1 MRIVKVS
8 IFLIPIFLIFGY
20 WASSTPV
27 LTTRINGYE
36 IAPFA
41 VLAEADLEG
50 TILKGADLH
59 GVVLNN
65 ANLKNSMLADSDLS
79 GANSSLP
86 ILREQTLRARTC
98 EAQI

>member
-27 LTTRINGYE
+27 LITRLNGYE
-36 IAPFA
+36 ISPFA

-50 TILKGADLH
+50 AILKGADLH
-59 GVVLNN
+59 GVVLNK

-79 GANSSLP
+79 GANLTGAIFP
-86 ILREQTLRARTC
+86 NGTIHD
-98 EAQI
+98 